1 MAQATQK
8 GTSSA
13 IPKSSS
19 FIDMYL
25 RGALKKKKPRRKE
38 SKEPVLRGRE
48 ALVAKYQK
56 GEKMKGVR
64 SAGIPGQSKQE

>member
-8 GTSSA
+8 GTGST

-25 RGALKKKKPRRKE
+25 RGAMKKKPKRKE
-38 SKEPVLRGRE
+38 SKEPVLRGHE
-48 ALVAKYQK
+48 ALVAKYEK
-56 GEKMKGVR
+56 GEKMKGVK
-64 SAGIPGQSKQE
+64 SGIIPGQPRQE